1 MNKQQLNISQA
12 SGSEVTEKIRSGL
25 DKRYR
30 SERRFQMFGFGSI
43 LLGLLALIF
52 LFFSIVSKGYSAF
65 QQTYVQLSIVLEE
78 SVLDSEGTNN
88 KETLRNLDY
97 GSIVKASIPF

>member
-1 MNKQQLNISQA
+1 MNKQQLNISHT

-43 LLGLLALIF
+43 LLGNGF
-52 LFFSIVSKGYSAF
+52 L
-65 QQTYVQLSIVLEE
+65 
-78 SVLDSEGTNN
+78 
-88 KETLRNLDY
+88 
-97 GSIVKASIPF
+97 